1 MLNSIIFIIAS
12 YLAATGATVAGF
24 GSSTLLIPVAIL
36 FMDIKTAIFIVAFF
50 HLFNNI
56 FKIRMFWSK
65 IDFKTFLLFGIP
77 SIILA
82 FIGAALISVMPVD
95 IIKSILAVFL
105 IIYSIY
111 TIVNPKFALKKS
123 KAHAVVGGS
132 FSGFLAGLIGM
143 GGAIRSAFLIT
154 FNLPKEVYIA
164 TSAMIAVVI
173 DAARIPTYF
182 FTKAVQGSWHY
193 IFLLFLFV
201 SAYLGVKT
209 GKILLKRINQKTFRV
224 IVTIALLLAGLK
236 MLIP

>member
-1 MLNSIIFIIAS
+1 
-12 YLAATGATVAGF
+12 
-24 GSSTLLIPVAIL
+24 
-36 FMDIKTAIFIVAFF
+36 
-50 HLFNNI
+50 
-56 FKIRMFWSK
+56 MFWNK

-82 FIGAALISVMPVD
+82 FIGAALISVIPVD

-111 TIVNPKFALKKS
+111 TIVNPKFALKKT

-143 GGAIRSAFLIT
+143 GGAIRSAFLIA

-173 DAARIPTYF
+173 DVARIPTYF
-182 FTKAVQGSWHY
+182 FTNAVQGSWHY

-209 GKILLKRINQKTFRV
+209 GKILLKRINQKTFRK
-224 IVTIALLLAGLK
+224 IVSIALLLVGLK
-236 MLIP
+236 MLIL

>member
-1 MLNSIIFIIAS
+1 MLNSIIFILAS
-12 YLAATGATVAGF
+12 YFAASGATVAGF
-24 GSSTLLIPVAIL
+24 GSSTLLIPVALL
-36 FMDIKTAIFIVAFF
+36 FMDIKTTIFIVAFF
-50 HLFNNI
+50 HLFNNL
-56 FKIRMFWSK
+56 FKIRMFWNK

-82 FIGAALISVMPVD
+82 FIGAALISVIPVE

-111 TIVNPKFALKKS
+111 TIVNPKFVLKKS

-132 FSGFLAGLIGM
+132 FSGLLAGLIGM
-143 GGAIRSAFLIT
+143 GGAIRSAFLIA

-173 DAARIPTYF
+173 DVTRIPTYF
-182 FTKAVQGSWHY
+182 FTKVVQGSGHY
-193 IFLLFLFV
+193 IFLFFLFV

-209 GKILLKRINQKTFRV
+209 GKILLKRINQKTFRK
-224 IVTIALLLAGLK
+224 IVSIALLLAGVK
-236 MLIP
+236 MLVL

>member
-1 MLNSIIFIIAS
+1 MIYVIFILVS
-12 YLAATGATVAGF
+12 YLAASSATIAGF
-24 GSSTLLIPVAIL
+24 GSSTLLIPVALL
-36 FMDIKTAIFIVAFF
+36 FMDIKTTIFIVAFF

-65 IDFKTFLLFGIP
+65 IDFNTFLLFGIP

-82 FIGAALISVMPVD
+82 FIGAALISVIPVE

-111 TIVNPKFALKKS
+111 TLINPKFALKKS
-123 KAHAVVGGS
+123 KASAVVGGG
-132 FSGFLAGLIGM
+132 FSGLLAGLIGM
-143 GGAIRSAFLIT
+143 GGAIRSAFLIA

-173 DAARIPTYF
+173 DVTRIPTYF
-182 FTKAVQGSWHY
+182 FTKVVQGSWHY
-193 IFLLFLFV
+193 IFLFFLFV

-209 GKILLKRINQKTFRV
+209 GKILLKRINQKTFRK
-224 IVTIALLLAGLK
+224 IVSIVLFLVGVK
-236 MLIP
+236 MLIL